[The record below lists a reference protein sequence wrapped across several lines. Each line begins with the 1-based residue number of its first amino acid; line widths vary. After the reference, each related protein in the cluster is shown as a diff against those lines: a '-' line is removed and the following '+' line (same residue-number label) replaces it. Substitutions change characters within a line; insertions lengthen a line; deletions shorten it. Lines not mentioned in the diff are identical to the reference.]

1 MPRKHTEAEA
11 APTPAASL
19 AVVPDAPR
27 YQSHEFPLPDVGNMI
42 GTPYHTAHGT
52 LLSKAQI
59 AALAAIA
66 NAADKADLRSVIRVD
81 AHIDR
86 TYVAAADGHMLAA
99 ICFRVSPEEQR
110 VRGALGYTYV
120 GAASKHTLNLSVA
133 DLVNATKICPMG
145 ITVAAAE
152 HPDPIGWAKTGSA
165 SFVQR
170 VAIHAPRVNAEFLDH
185 WHTVVRSVEAARGVL
200 DHQPYIPDV
209 DVRPDGVVRHAV
221 GSPAGFDPKLLT
233 RAIDVVE
240 ATGKRNASNPRNAI
254 VIFPSS
260 HPCDPIAIT
269 TPPTRHLSEHAPM
282 AVVLLA
288 PIRL

>member
-1 MPRKHTEAEA
+1 MTRKHNEAEA
-11 APTPAASL
+11 DPTPAAAL

-27 YQSHEFPLPDVGNMI
+27 YQPHEFPIPDVGNMI
-42 GTPYHTAHGT
+42 GTPYHETHGT

-59 AALAAIA
+59 VALAAIA
-66 NAADKADLRSVIRVD
+66 NAADKAHLRSVIRVD
-81 AHIDR
+81 AYVDR
-86 TYVAAADGHMLAA
+86 TYVVATDERMIAA
-99 ICFRVSPEEQR
+99 ICFRVSLEEQR
-110 VRGALGYTYV
+110 VRTALGYAYV
-120 GAASKHTLNLSVA
+120 GKTSKHTLNLSVA

-170 VAIHAPRVNAEFLDH
+170 VAIHAPRVNAEFPDH
-185 WHTVVRSVEAARGVL
+185 WHNVVRSVEATRGVL
-200 DHQPYIPDV
+200 DHQPFIPDV

-221 GSPAGFDPKLLT
+221 GSPAGFDPKILT

-240 ATGKRNASNPRNAI
+240 ATGKRSASNPRNAI
-254 VIFPSS
+254 VIFPAT
-260 HPCDPIAIT
+260 HPHDPIAIT
-269 TPPTRHLSEHAPM
+269 TPPTRHLHEGAPM
-282 AVVLLA
+282 AVVLVA